1 MKDVILNKLRVDE
14 KIKLLTGVDGFTAL
28 KLPGDQ
34 KGRLRM
40 SDGPFGVK
48 LKSMPVCFLNTCL
61 MASSFDREICYEIG
75 KMIGAECRE
84 ANVNLLLAPAINI
97 KRNPLA
103 GRNFEYYSE
112 DPVLTGL
119 LAAEFIKGLHSE
131 NVGCCMKHFACN
143 NQETRRWTQNSAVNE
158 DALRNI
164 YLKAFEK
171 LVREKLADS
180 IMTSYNQINGVYG
193 GENEFLLKKILC
205 EEWGFEGVTVS
216 DWASVSD
223 ICIAIKNGLDL
234 EMPGNAELS
243 YPKLKAAFEN
253 GTLSEKEID
262 EKLSKLLCLAERF
275 NQATENTPKTEID
288 IEKVVRYT
296 AESFVLLKNNGILP
310 LGHNE
315 KILIVGG
322 AAREPRIQGG
332 GCANLGC
339 EKISSPLDEIRMF
352 HPKAAYIES
361 YELSETQFQAVNDYD
376 KIVVFLSLG
385 EYYDSEAFDR
395 ENMFFPHEQVE
406 CVKKLAGAHKKLVLI
421 LSNGSAV
428 DLSFEDCAGAILETY
443 YAGDCFGKALA
454 RVLFGKISPCG
465 KLAESFPMRLE
476 DVPSD
481 GQFGKKETVVYDE
494 GEFVG
499 YRYYT
504 SFGVK
509 TRYPFGYGMSYAK
522 FNIDRIDVEKTGTY
536 EVTVAFTVENIS
548 SFDGKEVVQIYIK
561 RNSRFLPKLQL
572 ANFDVVRL
580 TPGERKIQK
589 IRLEKDAFER
599 YVGGKKAVF
608 DKEVIVCVARSSEEI
623 LFEKTIS
630 LTEESVE
637 FGKDT
642 VLGDLLEDER
652 YRTVALDYLREA
664 INLWAYNDKNSKK
677 NFEKDKFLRES
688 IYCMPIR
695 GIAYFSDGKL
705 NDFRIEELLNK
716 LRNIRDGMKK

>member
-1 MKDVILNKLRVDE
+1 MKDVILNKLRIDE
-14 KIKLLTGVDGFTAL
+14 KIKLLTGIDGFTAL
-28 KLPGDQ
+28 KLRGDQ

-61 MASSFDREICYEIG
+61 MASSFDRKICYEIG
-75 KMIGAECRE
+75 KMIGVECRKSD
-84 ANVNLLLAPAINI
+84 VNILLAPAINI

-112 DPVLTGL
+112 DPVLTGS

-131 NVGCCMKHFACN
+131 NVGCCVKHFACN
-143 NQETRRWTQNSAVNE
+143 NQETRRWTQNSAINE

-180 IMTSYNQINGVYG
+180 IMTSYNKINGVHG
-193 GENEFLLKKILC
+193 SENEFLLKKILC

-216 DWASVSD
+216 DWASVAD
-223 ICIAIKNGLDL
+223 ICIAMKNGLDL

-262 EKLSKLLCLAERF
+262 EKLSKLLYLAERF
-275 NQATENTPKTEID
+275 HRATENPPKTEID
-288 IEKVVRYT
+288 MEKVVRYT
-296 AESFVLLKNNGILP
+296 AESFVLLKNNGMLP

-322 AAREPRIQGG
+322 AARVPRVQGG

-339 EKISSPLDEIRMF
+339 DTISSPLDEIRAF
-352 HPKAAYIES
+352 NPKATYIES
-361 YELSETQFQAVNDYD
+361 YELSETQFRAVNDYD
-376 KIVVFLSLG
+376 KIVIFLTLG
-385 EYYDSEAFDR
+385 EYYDSESFDR
-395 ENMFFPHEQVE
+395 ENLFFPDEQVE
-406 CVKKLAGAHKKLVLI
+406 CVKKLADVHKKLVLI

-481 GQFGKKETVVYDE
+481 GQFGKKETVLYDE

-509 TRYPFGYGMSYAK
+509 TRYPFGYGLSYAK
-522 FNIDRIDVEKTGTY
+522 FKIDHIDVEKTGTC
-536 EVTVAFTVENIS
+536 EVTIAFTVENIS
-548 SFDGKEVVQIYIK
+548 LFDGKEVVQIYIK
-561 RNSRFLPKLQL
+561 RNSRFLPRLQL
-572 ANFDVVRL
+572 ADFAAVRL
-580 TPGERKIQK
+580 KSGERKTQK

-608 DKEVIVCVARSSEEI
+608 DEEVILCVARSSEEI

-630 LTEESVE
+630 LSEDAADFS
-637 FGKDT
+637 KDT
-642 VLGDLLEDER
+642 VLGDLLKDKS

-664 INLWAYNDKNSKK
+664 INLWAYNDKNSKN
-677 NFEKDKFLRES
+677 NFENDKFLRES

-695 GIAYFSDGKL
+695 GIAYFSEGKL
-705 NDFRIEELLNK
+705 DAFKIEELLNK
-716 LRNIRDGMKK
+716 LRNIRDGIKK